1 MRRLYKLSLLF
12 LLFLLVAAAT
22 AIVVNVRS
30 DAFEEWMK
38 SQIIETLQERFQ
50 VRVEIGSVDVWP
62 FGAQVELLNFQLF
75 NRTYPG
81 REPAIDVD
89 RILLDFSITGFF
101 SSSIALDNLILDYP
115 HIHLAEDPNQRFNF
129 SNIFLSPDLQ
139 AQQDEFSLPTLE
151 IKQMALNRGLIF
163 YKNQPF
169 FLDSAEG
176 GLAATLRY
184 VPDQQKYLG
193 HTSFENLD
201 LTLEGLSVTDLT
213 LSLDFEF
220 LENQLRVLSLLLD
233 SDELEVRAE
242 GNISDIQNGVYHFN
256 TDVSVDLAQ
265 LEKSLFDSH
274 IQEGRLSLRGTLS
287 DREGDF
293 LFLGEA
299 SSDLV
304 QWDDLLFQKVTA
316 GVLVDSEAVTLQGL
330 DAQFYGGSV
339 RGEGKL
345 NWKGDGTSAVQVD
358 ASQVTMAPLLSDLG
372 QENIQ
377 VNGFAGF
384 TGQISWPG
392 LQWGEASGQ
401 GHLSY
406 QGAFPPQGSKDHPMV
421 PALSFQGDSSISFEQ
436 QELHLKEGV
445 LRTPASVITYSGS
458 VSFSGAYRLE
468 LDLLSQRS
476 DELFTLAGYTE
487 IPKQFLARDS
497 IDLRGPT
504 RISGTLEGGE
514 NPFGL
519 RGTVR
524 SERIFFRD
532 ELLGDF
538 ESQVRLSEDTL
549 QLEDA
554 RLQGPGFDLRASLLL
569 VLDPTEV
576 RPLKALEL
584 ELSEVPIER
593 FLAAT
598 DQAVPIEGAIS
609 GQLNLEQIDL
619 SDYRGS
625 GRISVT
631 QPRIYGERLDRFS
644 AQVEVDGRKILLRQF
659 QGSIRQGTISGQIAV
674 NLDEE
679 TYRVD
684 IKGSQFPLDDMVW
697 LQKKIASKGSINFN
711 LKGKGNLSEP
721 NLELLLE
728 GPRIVLKEHVLENVS
743 LQAKSQGEA
752 LKFRV
757 QHHYLGNPFLFE
769 GDLGLADPYRV
780 QATSELRQLPL
791 GPYLKLL
798 PVQGL
803 PDVEGVI
810 SGRLSLAGPLLDPA
824 QLKVEVAFPQFNLSM
839 AGYELH
845 NVGPLQFSYDA
856 GLATIDQLSLRGAD
870 TELEIEGTVDLRG
883 IQNINLKLEGAMNL
897 LVLNSFLPTGA
908 MAGQVQL
915 ETVIGGSLSQPRIVG
930 VADLKE
936 GFLVHPQLPT
946 TLFDAEGSLRFTAN
960 QVALDSFSA
969 RTIYGTVNA
978 EGGIFLEG
986 LQPTRWQINVS
997 GNDLRLEY
1005 PRNLISTL
1013 DVDLDLLKSDTS
1025 QLISGAVYVRAAEY
1039 SEDISIPEL
1048 MVEYAR
1054 SDIDSLPTTGAP
1066 EVALDITVEA
1076 YQSIRATNNLAD
1088 VVASADLN
1096 ARGTLQNPVIL
1107 GTVTIDSGLVFLEN
1121 NEYEISRGIVNF
1133 NNPRRTRPFVNLEAQ
1148 TEIREFTISVV
1159 ILGPVDQLEFT
1170 FRADPP
1176 LPTPSILSLLA
1187 IGQTQEEIL
1196 GFEGES
1202 QSQVGTL
1209 AVYGAGAIL
1218 SRSFGEKLETRTS
1231 RLFGIEKFSIDPF
1244 LFGSERS
1251 PGARITLGKQLTKD
1265 LSVNYSTDLSSNQQG
1280 QIVVFEYKVTDWL
1293 TTVGTRDQDGSI
1305 AVDFKLKKR
1314 F

>member
-1 MRRLYKLSLLF
+1 MRRFHKIGLLF
-12 LLFLLVAAAT
+12 LLFLVVAAVT
-22 AIVVNVRS
+22 AVVVNVRS
-30 DAFEEWMK
+30 DAFKEWMK
-38 SQIIETLQERFQ
+38 NQVIDSLQERFQ

-62 FGAQVELLNFQLF
+62 FGAQVEIRNLQLF
-75 NRTYPG
+75 NRAYPG

-89 RILLDFSITGFF
+89 RILLDFSITSFLF
-101 SSSIALDNLILDYP
+101 PSVSLDNLILDYP
-115 HIHLAEDPNQRFNF
+115 HVHLVEDPNQRFNF

-139 AQQDEFSLPTLE
+139 GQQGEFSLPALG
-151 IKQMALNRGLIF
+151 IKQLTLNQGLIF
-163 YKNQPF
+163 YKNHPF

-176 GLAATLRY
+176 GLATTLRF
-184 VPDQQKYLG
+184 VPDQKKYLG

-201 LTLEGLSVTDLT
+201 MTLEGFNVTDLS

-242 GNISDIQNGVYHFN
+242 GDISDIQDWVYHFE
-256 TDVSVDLAQ
+256 TDFSVDLVQ
-265 LEKSLFDSH
+265 LEKSLSSSH
-274 IQEGRLSLRGTLS
+274 IQEGHLSVSGTLS
-287 DREGDF
+287 AREGDF
-293 LFLGEA
+293 LFQGEA
-299 SSDLV
+299 RSDLV
-304 QWDDLLFQKVTA
+304 QWGDLPVREITA
-316 GVLVDSEAVTLQGL
+316 GILVDPQTVTLEGL
-330 DAQFYGGSV
+330 DAQFYGGSL

-345 NWKGDGTSAVQVD
+345 NWREDGTSDLQVS
-358 ASQVTMAPLLSDLG
+358 ASQVSMAPLLSDLG
-372 QENIQ
+372 QETIQ
-377 VNGFAGF
+377 VSGLAGF

-392 LQWGEASGQ
+392 LQWGDAIGQ
-401 GHLSY
+401 GNLSY
-406 QGAFPPQGSKDHPMV
+406 QGEFPPQGPRENPIL
-421 PALSFQGDSSISFEQ
+421 PALSFQGDSSIAFEQ
-436 QELHLKEGV
+436 QELHLKDGV
-445 LRTPASVITYSGS
+445 LRTPASVMNYRGS
-458 VSFSGAYRLE
+458 VSFPGAYRLE
-468 LDLLSQRS
+468 VDLLSQRS
-476 DELFTLAGYTE
+476 DELFTLAGYTD
-487 IPKQFLARDS
+487 IPKQFLRQDS

-504 RISGTLEGGE
+504 RISGLLEGGE

-549 QLEDA
+549 QLDHA
-554 RLQGPGFDLRASLLL
+554 QLLGPGFDLRTSLLL
-569 VLDPTEV
+569 LLDPTEV

-584 ELSEVPIER
+584 QLSEVPIER
-593 FLAAT
+593 FLAAA

-609 GQLNLEQIDL
+609 GQLHLEQIAL
-619 SDYRGS
+619 NDYRGT
-625 GRISVT
+625 GRISVS
-631 QPRIYGERLDRFS
+631 QPKVYGERLDHFS
-644 AQVEVDGRKILLRQF
+644 AQVEVDGRKILLQRF
-659 QGSIRQGTISGQIAV
+659 QGSIRQGTVSGQVAV
-674 NLDEE
+674 NLDDI

-684 IKGSQFPLDDMVW
+684 IEGSQFPLDDMVW
-697 LQKKIASKGSINFN
+697 LQERIAAKGPIDFN
-711 LKGKGNLSEP
+711 LTGNGTFDQP

-728 GPRIVLKEHVLENVS
+728 GPRIVLEEHILENVS
-743 LQAKSQGEA
+743 LKASSQGET
-752 LKFRV
+752 LDFRL

-769 GDLGLADPYRV
+769 GALGLVAPYPVR
-780 QATSELRQLPL
+780 AKSELKQLPL
-791 GPYLKLL
+791 APYLRLI
-798 PVQGL
+798 PAQGL
-803 PDVEGVI
+803 PDVEGLI
-810 SGRLSLAGPLLDPA
+810 SGRLTLAGPLKDLA
-824 QLKVEVAFPQFNLSM
+824 QLRVEVEFPQFNLSM
-839 AGYELH
+839 AGYELN
-845 NVGPLQFSYDA
+845 NVSPLRFSYEA
-856 GLATIDQLSLRGAD
+856 GLATIDQLSLSGAE
-870 TELEIEGTVDLRG
+870 TELQIDGTVDLG
-883 IQNINLKLEGAMNL
+883 ESQNIDLKMEGAMNL
-897 LVLNSFLPTGA
+897 LVMNSFMPSGA
-908 MAGQVQL
+908 MAGQLQL

-946 TLFDAEGSLRFTAN
+946 TLFDAEGSLRFTAD
-960 QVALDSFSA
+960 QVSLDSFSA
-969 RTIYGTVNA
+969 RTIYGIVSA

-986 LQPTRWQINVS
+986 LQPRRWQINVS
-997 GNDLRLEY
+997 GNGLRLEY
-1005 PRNLISTL
+1005 PQNLISTL
-1013 DVDLDLLKSDTS
+1013 DVDLDLLKSDNS
-1025 QLISGAVYVRAAEY
+1025 ELISGAVYVRDAEY
-1039 SEDISIPEL
+1039 NQDISIPEL

-1096 ARGTLQNPVIL
+1096 ARGTLQNPVIV
-1107 GTVTIDSGLVFLEN
+1107 GTVTIESGLVFLEN

-1133 NNPRRTRPFVNLEAQ
+1133 NNPRRTRPLVNLEAQ
-1148 TEIREFTISVV
+1148 TEIREYTISVV

-1170 FRADPP
+1170 FRSDPP
-1176 LPTPSILSLLA
+1176 LPTPSIVSLLA

-1196 GFEGES
+1196 GYEGES

-1209 AVYGAGAIL
+1209 AVYGAGAVL

-1244 LFGSERS
+1244 LFGSERD

-1280 QIVVFEYKVTDWL
+1280 QIVVFEYKVSDWL
-1293 TTVGTRDQDGSI
+1293 TTVGTRDQDGSF

>member
-1 MRRLYKLSLLF
+1 M
-12 LLFLLVAAAT
+12 LLFLLVATAT

-38 SQIIETLQERFQ
+38 SQIIDTLQERFQ
-50 VRVEIGSVDVWP
+50 ARVEIGSVEVWP
-62 FGAQVELLNFQLF
+62 FGAQVEILNFQLF

-89 RILLDFSITGFF
+89 RILLDFSITSFF
-101 SSSIALDNLILDYP
+101 SPSIALDNLILDYP
-115 HIHLAEDPNQRFNF
+115 HIHLSEDPNQRFNF

-139 AQQDEFSLPTLE
+139 KQQDEFSLPRLD

-163 YKNQPF
+163 YKNHPF

-213 LSLDFEF
+213 LSLDFEL

-242 GNISDIQNGVYHFN
+242 GNISDIQNGVYRFE
-256 TDVSVDLAQ
+256 TDFSVDLAQ
-265 LEKSLFDSH
+265 LGKSLFSSH
-274 IQEGRLSLRGTLS
+274 FQEGRLSLRGTLS
-287 DREGDF
+287 AREGDF
-293 LFLGEA
+293 LFQGEA
-299 SSDLV
+299 RSDLV
-304 QWDDLLFQKVTA
+304 QWDNLSFRKLKA
-316 GVLVDSEAVTLQGL
+316 GILVDSEAVTVEGL

-358 ASQVTMAPLLSDLG
+358 ASRVRMAPLLSDLG
-372 QENIQ
+372 QEKVQ

-406 QGAFPPQGSKDHPMV
+406 QGEFPPQGSKDHPMV

-436 QELHLKEGV
+436 QELHLKNGV

-468 LDLLSQRS
+468 LDLLSQES
-476 DELFTLAGYTE
+476 GELFRLAGYTE
-487 IPKQFLARDS
+487 IPKQFLAQDS
-497 IDLRGPT
+497 IELRGPT

-554 RLQGPGFDLRASLLL
+554 RLLGPGFDLRASLLL

-584 ELSEVPIER
+584 ELNEVPIER
-593 FLAAT
+593 FLAAA

-609 GQLNLEQIDL
+609 GQLHLEQIDL

-625 GRISVT
+625 GRITVT

-644 AQVEVDGRKILLRQF
+644 AQVEVEGRKISLQRF
-659 QGSIRQGTISGQIAV
+659 QGSIRQGTVSGQMAV

-679 TYRVD
+679 TYWVD
-684 IKGSQFPLDDMVW
+684 IEGSQFPLDDMVW
-697 LQKKIASKGSINFN
+697 LQKRIAAKGSINFN
-711 LKGKGNLSEP
+711 LKGKGTFSEP

-728 GPRIVLKEHVLENVS
+728 GPRIVVKEHVLENVS
-743 LQAKSQGEA
+743 LQAESQGEA

-757 QHHYLGNPFLFE
+757 QHLYLGNPFLFE
-769 GDLGLADPYRV
+769 GDLGLSDPYRV

-791 GPYLKLL
+791 GPYLQLL

-810 SGRLSLAGPLLDPA
+810 SGRLTLAGPLLDPA

-856 GLATIDQLSLRGAD
+856 GLVTIDQLSLRGTD

-883 IQNINLKLEGAMNL
+883 NQNINLKMEGAMNL
-897 LVLNSFLPTGA
+897 LVMNSFLPTGA
-908 MAGQVQL
+908 IAGQLQL

-946 TLFDAEGSLRFTAN
+946 TLFDAEGRLRFTAN

-997 GNDLRLEY
+997 GNGLRLEY

-1039 SEDISIPEL
+1039 FEDISIPEL

-1054 SDIDSLPTTGAP
+1054 SDIDSLPTSGAP

-1107 GTVTIDSGLVFLEN
+1107 GTVTIDSGLFFLEN

-1133 NNPRRTRPFVNLEAQ
+1133 NDPRRTRPVVNMEGQ
-1148 TEIREFTISVV
+1148 TEIREFTISVIV
-1159 ILGPVDQLEFT
+1159 QGPLDQLEFT
-1170 FRADPP
+1170 FRSDPP
-1176 LPTPSILSLLA
+1176 LPTASIVSLLA

-1196 GFEGES
+1196 GFGGQS
-1202 QSQVGTL
+1202 QSEVGTL
-1209 AVYGAGAIL
+1209 AVYGAGAVL
-1218 SRSFGEKLETRTS
+1218 SKSLGERLETRTS
-1231 RLFGIEKFSIDPF
+1231 RLFGFEKFSIDPF
-1244 LFGSERS
+1244 LFGSERD
-1251 PGARITLGKQLTKD
+1251 PGARITLGKQLTSD
-1265 LSVNYSTDLSSNQQG
+1265 LSVNYSTDLSSDQQG

-1293 TTVGTRDQDGSI
+1293 TAVGTRDQDGSI
-1305 AVDFKLKKR
+1305 AIDFKLKQR

>member
-1 MRRLYKLSLLF
+1 MRRFYKIGLLF

-22 AIVVNVRS
+22 AIVVDVRS
-30 DAFEEWMK
+30 DAFGEWMK

-62 FGAQVELLNFQLF
+62 FGAQVEIHNLQLF
-75 NRTYPG
+75 NRAYPG

-89 RILLDFSITGFF
+89 RILLDFSITSFF
-101 SSSIALDNLILDYP
+101 SPSVSLDNLILDYP
-115 HIHLAEDPNQRFNF
+115 HVHLVEDPNQRYNV
-129 SNIFLSPDLQ
+129 SNIFLSPDPQ
-139 AQQDEFSLPTLE
+139 EQQGEFSLPALV
-151 IKQMALNRGLIF
+151 IKQVVLNRGLIF
-163 YKNQPF
+163 YKNQPYL
-169 FLDSAEG
+169 LDSAQG
-176 GLAATLRY
+176 GLAATLRF

-193 HTSFENLD
+193 HTSLEHLD
-201 LTLEGLSVTDLT
+201 LTLEGFSITDLT

-220 LENQLRVLSLLLD
+220 LENQLRVVSLLLD
-233 SDELEVRAE
+233 SDELEARAE
-242 GNISDIQNGVYHFN
+242 GNISDIRNWVYRFD
-256 TDVSVDLAQ
+256 TDFSVDLAQ
-265 LEKSLFDSH
+265 LGKSLFSSH

-287 DREGDF
+287 AREGDF
-293 LFLGEA
+293 LFQGEA
-299 SSDLV
+299 RSDLV
-304 QWDDLLFQKVTA
+304 QWDNLPFQQITTRF
-316 GVLVDSEAVTLQGL
+316 LVGPESVTLDGL

-339 RGEGKL
+339 RGKGKL
-345 NWKGDGTSAVQVD
+345 NWKEDGTSDLQVT
-358 ASQVTMAPLLSDLG
+358 ASQVSIAPLLSDLG
-372 QENIQ
+372 QETIR

-384 TGQISWPG
+384 TGHISWPG

-406 QGAFPPQGSKDHPMV
+406 QGEFPPQGPKDNPIV

-436 QELHLKEGV
+436 QELHLKDGV
-445 LRTPASVITYSGS
+445 LRTPASVMNYSGS

-468 LDLLSQRS
+468 LDLLSQQS

-487 IPKQFLARDS
+487 IPKRFLDQDS

-504 RISGTLEGGE
+504 RISGTLEGGK

-519 RGTVR
+519 RGTVQ
-524 SERIFFRD
+524 SEQIFFRD

-554 RLQGPGFDLRASLLL
+554 RLLGPGFDLRASLLL
-569 VLDPTEV
+569 VLDSTEV

-584 ELSEVPIER
+584 QLNEVPIER
-593 FLAAT
+593 FLSAA

-609 GQLNLEQIDL
+609 GQLQLEQIDW

-625 GRISVT
+625 GKISILH
-631 QPRIYGERLDRFS
+631 PRVYGEQLDRFS
-644 AQVEVDGRKILLRQF
+644 AQFEIEGRKIFLRQF
-659 QGSIRQGTISGQIAV
+659 QGSIQQGTVSGQAAV
-674 NLDEE
+674 NLDDE
-679 TYRVD
+679 TYLFD
-684 IKGSQFPLDDMVW
+684 IEGNHFPLDHIAW
-697 LQKKIASKGSINFN
+697 LQKRIPAKGPINFN
-711 LKGKGNLSEP
+711 LKGKGNFSEP
-721 NLELLLE
+721 NLELLLD
-728 GPRIVLKEHVLENVS
+728 GPRIVVKEHVLENVS
-743 LQAKSQGEA
+743 LQAKSRGEA
-752 LKFRV
+752 LEFRF
-757 QHHYLGNPFLFE
+757 QHLYLGNPFLFE
-769 GDLGLADPYRV
+769 GQLGLVDPFWV
-780 QATSELRQLPL
+780 HATSELRQLPL
-791 GPYLKLL
+791 APYLQLL

-803 PDVEGVI
+803 PDIEGLI
-810 SGRLSLAGPLLDPA
+810 SGRLTLAGPLKDPA
-824 QLKVEVAFPQFNLSM
+824 QLKVEVELQQFNLSM
-839 AGYELH
+839 AGYELK
-845 NVGPLQFSYDA
+845 NVSPLQFSYQA
-856 GLATIDQLSLRGAD
+856 GLATIDRLSLRGAE
-870 TELEIEGTVDLRG
+870 TELQIEGTVDLG
-883 IQNINLKLEGAMNL
+883 ESQNINLKMEGAMNL
-897 LVLNSFLPTGA
+897 LVMNSFLPSGA
-908 MAGQVQL
+908 MAGQLQL
-915 ETVIGGSLSQPRIVG
+915 ETVIGGTLRQPRILG

-960 QVALDSFSA
+960 QVSLDSFSA
-969 RTIYGTVNA
+969 RTIYGTVKA

-986 LQPTRWQINVS
+986 LRPARWQINVS
-997 GNDLRLEY
+997 GNGLRLEY
-1005 PRNLISTL
+1005 PQNLISTL
-1013 DVDLDLLKSDTS
+1013 DVDLDFLKSDTS

-1039 SEDISIPEL
+1039 YEDISIPEL
-1048 MVEYAR
+1048 MVGYSQANIE
-1054 SDIDSLPTTGAP
+1054 SLPTTGAP

-1170 FRADPP
+1170 FRSDPP

-1280 QIVVFEYKVTDWL
+1280 QLVVFEYKVTDWL

>member
-1 MRRLYKLSLLF
+1 MRRFYKIGLLF
-12 LLFLLVAAAT
+12 LLFLVVAAAT
-22 AIVVNVRS
+22 AVVVNVRS
-30 DAFEEWMK
+30 DTFKEWMK
-38 SQIIETLQERFQ
+38 SQIIATLQERFQ

-62 FGAQVELLNFQLF
+62 FGAQVEIHNLQLF
-75 NRTYPG
+75 NQAYPG

-89 RILLDFSITGFF
+89 RILLDFSITSFF
-101 SSSIALDNLILDYP
+101 SPAVSLDNLILDYP
-115 HIHLAEDPNQRFNF
+115 HVHLLEDANQKSNF
-129 SNIFLSPDLQ
+129 SNIFLSPDPQ
-139 AQQDEFSLPTLE
+139 EQQGEFSLPALG
-151 IKQMALNRGLIF
+151 IKQLTLNRGLIF

-169 FLDSAEG
+169 FLDSAQG
-176 GLAATLRY
+176 GLATTLRF
-184 VPDQQKYLG
+184 VPDQKKYLG
-193 HTSFENLD
+193 HTSFDNLD
-201 LTLEGLSVTDLT
+201 LTLQGFRVTDLS

-220 LENQLRVLSLLLD
+220 LENQLRVLSLVLD
-233 SDELEVRAE
+233 SNELEVHAE
-242 GNISDIQNGVYHFN
+242 GDISDIQEWVYRFE
-256 TDVSVDLAQ
+256 TDFSVDLAQ
-265 LEKSLFDSH
+265 LEQSLFSSH
-274 IQEGRLSLRGTLS
+274 IQEGHLSLRGTLS
-287 DREGDF
+287 AREGDF
-293 LFLGEA
+293 LFQGEA
-299 SSDLV
+299 RSDLV
-304 QWDDLLFQKVTA
+304 RWDHLSVRKITA
-316 GVLVDSEAVTLQGL
+316 GVSVDPQAVTLERL
-330 DAQFYGGSV
+330 DARLYGGSL
-339 RGEGKL
+339 RGAGKV
-345 NWKGDGTSAVQVD
+345 NWRDDGTSDLQVS
-358 ASQVTMAPLLSDLG
+358 ASQVAMAPLLSDLG
-372 QENIQ
+372 QETIQ

-392 LQWGEASGQ
+392 LRWGEASGQ
-401 GHLSY
+401 GQLSY
-406 QGAFPPQGSKDHPMV
+406 QGEFPPRGPTENPNL
-421 PALSFQGDSSISFEQ
+421 PALSFQGDSSISFEK
-436 QELHLKEGV
+436 QELHLKDGV
-445 LRTPASVITYSGS
+445 LRTPASVMNYSGS
-458 VSFSGAYRLE
+458 VTFPGAYRLE
-468 LDLLSQRS
+468 LDLLSQQS

-487 IPKQFLARDS
+487 IPEQFLDQDS
-497 IDLRGPT
+497 VDLRGPI

-524 SERIFFRD
+524 SERIFFKD

-538 ESQVRLSEDTL
+538 ESQVRLSEDAL
-549 QLEDA
+549 QLDEA
-554 RLQGPGFDLRASLLL
+554 RLLGPGFDLSTSLLL
-569 VLDPTEV
+569 LLDPTEV

-584 ELSEVPIER
+584 QLNEVPIER
-593 FLAAT
+593 FLAAS
-598 DQAVPIEGAIS
+598 DQTVPVEGAIS
-609 GQLNLEQIDL
+609 GQLHLEQIAL

-625 GRISVT
+625 GRISVS
-631 QPRIYGERLDRFS
+631 QPRVYGQRLDHFS
-644 AQVEVDGRKILLRQF
+644 AQVELEGRKILLRRF
-659 QGSIRQGTISGQIAV
+659 QGSIQQGTVSGQVAV

-684 IKGSQFPLDDMVW
+684 IEGSRFPLDEMVW
-697 LQKKIASKGSINFN
+697 LQKRIAAKGSINFN
-711 LKGKGNLSEP
+711 LAGDGNFSEP

-728 GPRIVLKEHVLENVS
+728 GPRIVVGDHILENVS
-743 LQAKSQGEA
+743 VQAKSRGEA
-752 LKFRV
+752 LEFRL

-769 GDLGLADPYRV
+769 GNLGLMEPYPV

-791 GPYLKLL
+791 GPYLQLI

-803 PDVEGVI
+803 PDVEGLI
-810 SGRLSLAGPLLDPA
+810 SGRLTLAGPLKDPS
-824 QLKVEVAFPQFNLSM
+824 QLRVEVAFPQFNLSM
-839 AGYELH
+839 AGYELK
-845 NVGPLQFSYDA
+845 NVSPLRISYQA
-856 GLATIDQLSLRGAD
+856 GLATIDQLSLSGAE
-870 TELEIEGTVDLRG
+870 TELQINGTVDLG
-883 IQNINLKLEGAMNL
+883 KSQSVDLKMEGAMNL
-897 LVLNSFLPTGA
+897 LVMNSFMPSGA
-908 MAGQVQL
+908 IAGQLQL

-960 QVALDSFSA
+960 QVSLDSFSA
-969 RTIYGTVNA
+969 RTIYGIVSA

-986 LQPTRWQINVS
+986 LQPKRWQINVS
-997 GNDLRLEY
+997 GNGLRLEY

-1025 QLISGAVYVRAAEY
+1025 ELISGAVYVRAAEY
-1039 SEDISIPEL
+1039 SQDISIPEL

-1066 EVALDITVEA
+1066 EVALDIRVEA

-1096 ARGTLQNPVIL
+1096 ARGTLQNPVIV
-1107 GTVTIDSGLVFLEN
+1107 GTLTIESGFVFLEN

-1133 NNPRRTRPFVNLEAQ
+1133 NNPRRTRPLVNLEAQ
-1148 TEIREFTISVV
+1148 TEIRDFTISVV
-1159 ILGPVDQLEFT
+1159 ILGPLDQLEFT
-1170 FRADPP
+1170 FRSDPP
-1176 LPTPSILSLLA
+1176 LPTPSIVSLLA

-1196 GFEGES
+1196 GYEGES

-1244 LFGSERS
+1244 LFGSERD

>member
-1 MRRLYKLSLLF
+1 MRRFYKTGLLL
-12 LLFLLVAAAT
+12 LLFLLVATAT
-22 AIVVNVRS
+22 AIVVHVRS

-38 SQIIETLQERFQ
+38 SQIIDTLQERFQ
-50 VRVEIGSVDVWP
+50 VRVEIGSVEVWP
-62 FGAQVELLNFQLF
+62 FGAQVEILNFQLF

-89 RILLDFSITGFF
+89 RILLDFSITSFF
-101 SSSIALDNLILDYP
+101 SPSIALDNLILDYP
-115 HIHLAEDPNQRFNF
+115 HIHLSEDPNQRFNF
-129 SNIFLSPDLQ
+129 SNIFFSPDLQ
-139 AQQDEFSLPTLE
+139 KQQEEFSLPRLD

-163 YKNQPF
+163 YKNHPF

-213 LSLDFEF
+213 LSLDFEL

-242 GNISDIQNGVYHFN
+242 GNISDIQNGVYRFE
-256 TDVSVDLAQ
+256 TDFSVDLAQ
-265 LEKSLFDSH
+265 LGKSLFSSH
-274 IQEGRLSLRGTLS
+274 FQEGRLSLRGTLS
-287 DREGDF
+287 AREGDF
-293 LFLGEA
+293 LFQGEA
-299 SSDLV
+299 RSDLV
-304 QWDDLLFQKVTA
+304 QWDNLSFRKLKA
-316 GVLVDSEAVTLQGL
+316 GILVDSEAVTVEGL

-358 ASQVTMAPLLSDLG
+358 ASRVRMAPLLSDLG
-372 QENIQ
+372 QEKVQ

-406 QGAFPPQGSKDHPMV
+406 QGEFSPQGSKDPPMV

-436 QELHLKEGV
+436 QELHLKNGV

-468 LDLLSQRS
+468 FDLLSQQS
-476 DELFTLAGYTE
+476 SELFTLAGYTE
-487 IPKQFLARDS
+487 IPKQFLAQDS

-554 RLQGPGFDLRASLLL
+554 RLLGPGFDLRASLLL

-584 ELSEVPIER
+584 ELNEVPIER
-593 FLAAT
+593 FLAAA

-609 GQLNLEQIDL
+609 GQLHLEQIDL

-625 GRISVT
+625 GRITVT

-644 AQVEVDGRKILLRQF
+644 AQIEVEGRKISLQRF
-659 QGSIRQGTISGQIAV
+659 QGSIRQGTVSGQMAV

-679 TYRVD
+679 TYWVD

-697 LQKKIASKGSINFN
+697 LQKRIAAKGSINFN
-711 LKGKGNLSEP
+711 LKGKGTFSEP

-728 GPRIVLKEHVLENVS
+728 GPRIVVKEHVLENVS
-743 LQAKSQGEA
+743 LQAESQGEA

-757 QHHYLGNPFLFE
+757 QHLYLGNPFLFE
-769 GDLGLADPYRV
+769 GELGLSDPYRV

-791 GPYLKLL
+791 GPYLQLL

-810 SGRLSLAGPLLDPA
+810 SGRLTLTGPLLDPA

-845 NVGPLQFSYDA
+845 NVGPLQFTYDA
-856 GLATIDQLSLRGAD
+856 GLVTIDQLSLRGTD

-883 IQNINLKLEGAMNL
+883 NQNINLKMEGAMNL
-897 LVLNSFLPTGA
+897 LVMNSFLPTGA
-908 MAGQVQL
+908 IAGQLQL

-978 EGGIFLEG
+978 EGGIFLDG
-986 LQPTRWQINVS
+986 LQPARWQINVS
-997 GNDLRLEY
+997 GNGLRLEY
-1005 PRNLISTL
+1005 PQNLISTL
-1013 DVDLDLLKSDTS
+1013 DVDLDFLKSDTS

-1039 SEDISIPEL
+1039 YEDISIPEL
-1048 MVEYAR
+1048 MVGYSQANIE
-1054 SDIDSLPTTGAP
+1054 SLPTTGAP

-1096 ARGTLQNPVIL
+1096 ARGTLQNPIIL

-1170 FRADPP
+1170 FRSDPP

-1280 QIVVFEYKVTDWL
+1280 QLVVFEYKVTDWL

>member
-1 MRRLYKLSLLF
+1 MRRFYKTGLLF

-30 DAFEEWMK
+30 DAYKEWMK

-62 FGAQVELLNFQLF
+62 FGAQVEIRNFQLF
-75 NRTYPG
+75 NRAYPG

-89 RILLDFSITGFF
+89 RILLDFSITSFF
-101 SSSIALDNLILDYP
+101 SPSVSLDNLILEYP
-115 HIHLAEDPNQRFNF
+115 HIHLVKDPNQRFNF

-139 AQQDEFSLPTLE
+139 EQQGEFSLPALD
-151 IKQMALNRGLIF
+151 IKQMALSRGLIF

-176 GLAATLRY
+176 GLATTLRF

-201 LTLEGLSVTDLT
+201 LTLEGFSVTDLT

-220 LENQLRVLSLLLD
+220 LENQLRVRSLLLD
-233 SDELEVRAE
+233 SDELEVHAE
-242 GNISDIQNGVYHFN
+242 GSISDIQNWVYHFD
-256 TDVSVDLAQ
+256 TDLSIDLVQ
-265 LEKSLFDSH
+265 LEKSLFSSH
-274 IQEGRLSLRGTLS
+274 IQEGRLSLKGTLS
-287 DREGDF
+287 AREGEF
-293 LFLGEA
+293 FFQGEA
-299 SSDLV
+299 RSDLV
-304 QWDDLLFQKVTA
+304 QWDDLPFQKITA
-316 GVLVDSEAVTLQGL
+316 GVLVDPEAVTLEEL
-330 DAQFYGGSV
+330 DAQLFGGSV

-345 NWKGDGTSAVQVD
+345 NWKGDGTSALQVD
-358 ASQVTMAPLLSDLG
+358 ASQIMMAPLLSDLG
-372 QENIQ
+372 QETIRI
-377 VNGFAGF
+377 NGFAGF
-384 TGQISWPG
+384 TGRISWPG

-406 QGAFPPQGSKDHPMV
+406 QGEFPPQGPEDHPMV

-436 QELHLKEGV
+436 QELHLKDGV
-445 LRTPASVITYSGS
+445 LRTPASVINYRGT

-468 LDLLSQRS
+468 LDLLSQQS
-476 DELFTLAGYTE
+476 DELLTLAGYTE
-487 IPKQFLARDS
+487 IPKRFLDQDS
-497 IDLRGPT
+497 IDLKGPT
-504 RISGTLEGGE
+504 RISGTLEGGS

-538 ESQVRLSEDTL
+538 ESQVRLSEHAL

-554 RLQGPGFDLRASLLL
+554 RLLGPGFDLRTSLLL

-584 ELSEVPIER
+584 ELNEVPIER
-593 FLAAT
+593 FLAAA
-598 DQAVPIEGAIS
+598 DQAVPIEGAVS
-609 GQLNLEQIDL
+609 GQLHLEQIDL

-644 AQVEVDGRKILLRQF
+644 AQVEVEGRKILLQRF
-659 QGSIRQGTISGQIAV
+659 QGSLRQGTVSGQMAV

-684 IKGSQFPLDDMVW
+684 IEGTQFPLDDMVW
-697 LQKKIASKGSINFN
+697 LQKWITAKGPINFN
-711 LKGKGNLSEP
+711 LKGKGNFSEP

-728 GPRIVLKEHVLENVS
+728 GPRIVVKEHVLENVS

-752 LKFRV
+752 LKFSI
-757 QHHYLGNPFLFE
+757 QHLYLGNPFLFE
-769 GDLGLADPYRV
+769 GDLGLVDPFWV
-780 QATSELRQLPL
+780 HATSELRQLPL
-791 GPYLKLL
+791 GPYLQLI

-803 PDVEGVI
+803 PDVEGLI
-810 SGRLSLAGPLLDPA
+810 SGRLTLAGPFKDPA
-824 QLKVEVAFPQFNLSM
+824 QLKVEVEFPQFHISM
-839 AGYELH
+839 ASYELQ
-845 NVGPLQFSYDA
+845 NVSPLKLSYQA
-856 GLATIDQLSLRGAD
+856 GLATIDQLSLRGAE
-870 TELEIEGTVDLRG
+870 TELEIEGTVDLG
-883 IQNINLKLEGAMNL
+883 KSQNINLKMEGAMNL
-897 LVLNSFLPTGA
+897 LVMNSFLPSGA
-908 MAGQVQL
+908 MAGQLQL

-930 VADLKE
+930 IAELKE

-997 GNDLRLEY
+997 GNGLRLEY
-1005 PRNLISTL
+1005 PSNLISIL
-1013 DVDLDLLKSDTS
+1013 DVDLDLLKGDTS

-1039 SEDISIPEL
+1039 SQDIFIPEL
-1048 MVEYAR
+1048 MVEYAQA
-1054 SDIDSLPTTGAP
+1054 DIDSLPTTGAP
-1066 EVALDITVEA
+1066 EVALDVTVEA
-1076 YQSIRATNNLAD
+1076 YQSIRTTNNLAD
-1088 VVASADLN
+1088 VVASANLR

-1121 NEYEISRGIVNF
+1121 NAYEISRGIVNF

-1170 FRADPP
+1170 FRSDPP

-1244 LFGSERS
+1244 LFGSERD
-1251 PGARITLGKQLTKD
+1251 PGARITLGKQITKD

-1293 TTVGTRDQDGSI
+1293 TTVGTRDQDGSF